1 MIEIVAAALFCV
13 SCLAIIMWA
22 YKKDMENFDRKYHK
36 SDKHYRDK
44 DHT

>member
-1 MIEIVAAALFCV
+1 MIEAVAAALFGV